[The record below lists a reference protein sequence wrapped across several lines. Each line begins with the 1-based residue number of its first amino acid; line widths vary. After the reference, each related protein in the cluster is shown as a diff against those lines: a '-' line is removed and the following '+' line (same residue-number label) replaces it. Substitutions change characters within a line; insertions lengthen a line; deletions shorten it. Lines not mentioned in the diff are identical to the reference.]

1 MLFDWRHQF
10 HAKALFSLIQT
21 WLGFTERE
29 RRREINSFVSYR
41 IAGGQINSLVTLL
54 LGVTRKIY
62 RHSACALRAWLLVC
76 LSRRVIKHLRKCT
89 FHFWNL
95 TFKEPF
101 SDFGVFHVFAAKIQT
116 ELDFE
121 IQRSFLRTFS
131 RTNRPRYCKDSL
143 CSSSVLRNII
153 LGFSGATFV
162 QVWACSRLTFLLPL
176 KDLAQQSGFITKHE
190 RPDHFPTLESCM
202 CVFYRLES
210 RSSDFTR
217 YCEDRSRRDWD
228 GASESFKL
236 HLQSFW
242 TFRKYYLLKGRVFPG
257 PSGGKTTSLSKVSWS
272 PRKTAINSIIV
283 SGLLIFRLVSLFQT
297 NFLL

>member
-95 TFKEPF
+95 IFKEPF

-121 IQRSFLRTFS
+121 IQRSFLGTFS
-131 RTNRPRYCKDSL
+131 RTIRPRYCKDSL

-153 LGFSGATFV
+153 LGFSFV
-162 QVWACSRLTFLLPL
+162 QVWACSRPTFLLPL

-190 RPDHFPTLESCM
+190 RPDHFPTLESCV
-202 CVFYRLES
+202 CVCFTDWKADPLILPVTVKIDPDVTETERV
-210 RSSDFTR
+210 RASSCTSKVS
-217 YCEDRSRRDWD
+217 EP
-228 GASESFKL
+228 SESTTCWRGEFFQVPVVEK
-236 HLQSFW
+236 Q
-242 TFRKYYLLKGRVFPG
+242 RACPKFPG
-257 PSGGKTTSLSKVSWS
+257 PRGKQL
-272 PRKTAINSIIV
+272 
-283 SGLLIFRLVSLFQT
+283 
-297 NFLL
+297 